1 MQRLDTAGIE
11 RVRRFLEETSVPC
24 DLSTFTSV
32 LLPATQHLIPSV
44 VACYAQFDPVQGR
57 VVAQAIYP
65 EIAPG
70 KDSLEQ
76 ASILSRHPVFE
87 AWSRMG
93 DTAAL
98 RRSDLLSRRQWHRH
112 EVFQHVYKDWGC
124 EDSMPVGLPAPRGLL
139 ACLCSERDTEFTEAE
154 RDILD
159 LVRPHI
165 AQMYRSAEMVTLL
178 AKVTQSGRVCT
189 MMLDPAGRPLL
200 ATQSG
205 WDLIAKYFPGHSALS
220 ALFPRPVGEWLQAEM
235 LRWSGAEALP
245 RPVSDYVVR
254 GEDGSGLS
262 FRLLFGERTGEQALL
277 VLEERPAPAPA
288 SVPDHLGLSPREV
301 EILTLVRMG
310 KTSGEIAETL
320 FLSRRTV
327 EKHLENVYCKLGVEN
342 RTAAVAVAFAGLDGG

>member
-1 MQRLDTAGIE
+1 MQRLDTASIE

-44 VACYAQFDPVQGR
+44 IACYAQFDPVEGR

-65 EIAPG
+65 AIAPG
-70 KDSLEQ
+70 KDSLDQ
-76 ASILSRHPVFE
+76 ASILSRHPIFE
-87 AWSRMG
+87 AWAQMG
-93 DTAAL
+93 DSSAL
-98 RRSDLLSRRQWHRH
+98 RRSDLLSRREWHRH

-139 ACLCSERDTEFTEAE
+139 ACLCSERDIDFTEAE
-154 RDILD
+154 RDTLD

-165 AQMYRSAEMVTLL
+165 AQMYRSAEMVSLL
-178 AKVTQSGRVCT
+178 AEVTQSGRVCT
-189 MMLDPAGRPLL
+189 MMLDPSGRPLL

-205 WDLIAKYFPGHSALS
+205 WDIIAKYFPGHSAVS
-220 ALFPRPVGEWLQAEM
+220 TLFPRPVSEWLHAEM
-235 LRWSGAEALP
+235 LRWSRAEDLP
-245 RPVSDYVVR
+245 RPVSAYLVQ
-254 GEDGSGLS
+254 GKDGSSLS
-262 FRLLFGERTGEQALL
+262 FRLLFGEQTGEQALL
-277 VLEERPAPAPA
+277 VLEERPVPIPA
-288 SVPDHLGLSPREV
+288 SVPDYLGLSRREV

-327 EKHLENVYCKLGVEN
+327 EKHLENVYCKLGVDN
-342 RTAAVAVAFAGLDGG
+342 RTAAIAVAFAVPDGS